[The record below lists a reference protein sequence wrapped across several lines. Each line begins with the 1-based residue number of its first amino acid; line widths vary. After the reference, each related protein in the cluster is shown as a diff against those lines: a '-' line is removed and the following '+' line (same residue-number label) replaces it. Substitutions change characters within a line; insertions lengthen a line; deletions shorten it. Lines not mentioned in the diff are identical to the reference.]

1 MEHRTE
7 DKILLV
13 DDEPSI
19 IHSLKRTLRGNGRK
33 FFEASNGKEG
43 LRILD
48 DHYVDLIITDCKMP
62 EMDGIEFLE
71 SLRSRDLDTF
81 KIMLTAFSDR
91 LTVINAVNKG
101 EVYRF
106 VVKPWNSDEMR
117 SVVNEALEKHRSVKD
132 FKHLFDSHQKQN
144 KLLIVENSNL
154 EESVKKYLSIAQE
167 KELQIQDTYWES
179 VQSLAE
185 ALEARDPYTRR
196 HSELVTRYSV
206 AIAQKM
212 GLATNMVKDIR
223 QAALLH
229 DIGKIGIRESIFL
242 KEGPLTPEERAI
254 METHSAISAQI
265 LKPLRFLEKIIPIV
279 YHHHERYDGKG
290 YPDGLKGED
299 IPLGARII
307 AVADTFEAMTADRP
321 YRKAL
326 PVDVAYQEIEKNAET
341 QFDPKAVA
349 VFLEISKDIEGLTN
363 DKWKM
368 INDK

>member
-1 MEHRTE
+1 MEQKIE

-19 IHSLKRTLRGNGRK
+19 IHSLKRTLRGDGRK
-33 FFEASNGKEG
+33 FFEARNGKEG
-43 LRILD
+43 LRVLD
-48 DHYVDLIITDCKMP
+48 DHYIDLIVTDCKMP

-71 SLRSRDLDTF
+71 NLRSRDLDTF

-91 LTVINAVNKG
+91 ITVMDAVNKG

-106 VVKPWNSDEMR
+106 IVKPWDPDEIK
-117 SVVNEALEKHRSVKD
+117 SVVNEALEKHRAVKD
-132 FKHLFDSHQKQN
+132 FKQLFDSHQKQN
-144 KLLIVENSNL
+144 KILSDKNIDL
-154 EESVKKYLSIAQE
+154 EENVKKYLSIAQE
-167 KELQIQDTYWES
+167 KELQIQDTYWEA

-212 GLATNMVKDIR
+212 GLSTNMVKDIR

-242 KEGPLTPEERAI
+242 KEGPLTPEERAV
-254 METHSAISAQI
+254 MQTHSAISAQI
-265 LKPLRFLEKIIPIV
+265 LRPLRFLEKIIPIV
-279 YHHHERYDGKG
+279 HHHHERYDGKG

-321 YRKAL
+321 YRKGL
-326 PVDVAYQEIEKNAET
+326 PAEVAYQEIEKNAGT
-341 QFDPKAVA
+341 QFDPKAA
-349 VFLEISKDIEGLTN
+349 AAFLEISKDIKELG
-363 DKWKM
+363 D
-368 INDK
+368 

>member
-1 MEHRTE
+1 MEHRIE

-33 FFEASNGKEG
+33 FFEAHNGKDG

-71 SLRSRDLDTF
+71 HVRSRDLDAF
-81 KIMLTAFSDR
+81 KIMLTAFSDSI
-91 LTVINAVNKG
+91 TVMDAVNKG

-106 VVKPWNSDEMR
+106 VVKPWNPDEMK
-117 SVVNEALEKHRSVKD
+117 SAVKEALEKHRALKD

-144 KLLIVENSNL
+144 KLLSDKNINL

-167 KELQIQDTYWES
+167 KELQIQDAYWEA

-196 HSELVTRYSV
+196 HSEFVAKYSV
-206 AIAQKM
+206 IIARSM
-212 GLATNMVKDIR
+212 GLSAEVVETIR

-242 KEGPLTPEERAI
+242 KEGPLTPDERAI
-254 METHSAISAQI
+254 METHSTISAQI
-265 LKPLRFLEKIIPIV
+265 LSPLKFLAEIIPV
-279 YHHHERYDGKG
+279 VRHHHERYDGKG
-290 YPDGLKGED
+290 YPDGLEGQD
-299 IPLGARII
+299 IPSGSRII

-326 PVDVAYQEIEKNAET
+326 PVSAALGELKRVSGT
-341 QFDPKAVA
+341 QLDPKVVA
-349 VFLEISKDIEGLTN
+349 AFLQISEDIEGLG
-363 DKWKM
+363 D
-368 INDK
+368 